1 MPWRAIGENIAYG
14 LGSNRDTSAW
24 FKNIV
29 HRGLYLKAVGGQHEP
44 CGACKGEQDNWLHL
58 WRCPVFEPIWTNLVD
73 LVNELLPKIQGRNQ
87 AEFSPECVYLGVLTN
102 KHALPRRLALLHM
115 ITWKFI
121 IHDLYNGGQ
130 SEHYVMDASKTNKR
144 ALRRYITRIHAT
156 LRELQLRILRDTP
169 KGRTV
174 DIKGTNTRLSPVAR
188 ISEGGRDIQW
198 EANMGRYL
206 QAAGAI
212 DPKPN
217 EEGTITSGGDG

>member
-1 MPWRAIGENIAYG
+1 
-14 LGSNRDTSAW
+14 
-24 FKNIV
+24 
-29 HRGLYLKAVGGQHEP
+29 
-44 CGACKGEQDNWLHL
+44 
-58 WRCPVFEPIWTNLVD
+58 
-73 LVNELLPKIQGRNQ
+73 
-87 AEFSPECVYLGVLTN
+87 
-102 KHALPRRLALLHM
+102 
-115 ITWKFI
+115 
-121 IHDLYNGGQ
+121 
-130 SEHYVMDASKTNKR
+130 MDASKTNKR

-174 DIKGTNTRLSPVAR
+174 DMKGTNTRLSPVAR

-198 EANMGRYL
+198 KANMGRYL